1 MRTMADIQTL
11 AARDGTALLT
21 RSWPQAGEPW
31 ATLLVIHGLGE
42 HSGRHE
48 ASAGRFAAAGI
59 ATASYD
65 HRGSG
70 ASAGRRAD
78 VERWASFLD
87 DIEDRRAASRRPG
100 LPAAIYG
107 HSLGGLM
114 LADYLLDDRP
124 LPDVAILSAPALGAR
139 VNPALRRALPLLAAV
154 LPRVAIDNP
163 WDGAALSRDPAI
175 GAAVAVDPLCE
186 SRTSFR
192 LGNGLFGA
200 MDRVRS
206 RLAQRGGFPLP
217 VLLVHGGADPLV
229 PTETSAFAGTYPSV
243 ERRVYPDVR
252 HELHHDPVDG
262 TRIVDEMADWL
273 REQLR
278 G

>member
-1 MRTMADIQTL
+1 MVEIETL
-11 AARDGTALLT
+11 PARDGTPLLA
-21 RSWPQAGEPW
+21 RCWPPAGEPW
-31 ATLLVIHGLGE
+31 ATILVIHGLGE

-48 ASAGRFAAAGI
+48 ATAGRFAAAGI

-65 HRGSG
+65 HRGFG

-78 VERWASFLD
+78 VERWASYLD
-87 DIEDRRAASRRPG
+87 DIEDRLAASRRPG
-100 LPAAIYG
+100 LPTALYG
-107 HSLGGLM
+107 HSLGGL
-114 LADYLLDDRP
+114 LVADYLLDGRP
-124 LPDVAILSAPALGAR
+124 LPDVAILSAPALGSK
-139 VNPALRRALPLLAAV
+139 VNPALRRATPLLAAI
-154 LPRVAIDNP
+154 LPRVAISNP

-175 GAAVAVDPLCE
+175 GAAVDADPLCE
-186 SRTSFR
+186 TRTTFR
-192 LGNGLFGA
+192 LWNGFFRA

-229 PTETSAFAGTYPSV
+229 PPATSAFTGAYPSV

-262 TRIVDEMADWL
+262 ARIVDEMTDWL
-273 REQLR
+273 RERLL